1 MERSIVHVGPG
12 GRAAAAHATS
22 SVPSRAALFL
32 RTGGSF
38 PPRAGRGIPRAH
50 ADRSVKLSARTA
62 GEGVGEASAGESV
75 PRAPSYSAVA
85 TGVAAEGR
93 ERKLHPVQAHGPGSA
108 LVTFDCDVLEGRFV
122 LEADEV
128 EEICEECE
136 LTPIQLM
143 RSLIGQAQKMAIPPI
158 SDFYVGAVGMGVS
171 GRIYIGVNVEFQR
184 VPLLQS
190 IHAEQFLV
198 CNALRCG
205 ERQLKYIA
213 LSAAPCGHCRQFCCE
228 LYGADEL
235 QFLFRGNPADSLSHL
250 LPWRFG
256 PSDLQEPS
264 SGKVQLLLEDRANG
278 LALGEGEVARACA
291 AAGVEQV
298 GDD

>member
-143 RSLIGQAQKMAIPPI
+143 RSLIGQAQKVRPPPFPHPRPGAP
-158 SDFYVGAVGMGVS
+158 SCLSPTAKKGRAPRTAHGRARTGQGPSRRWPFSEFYVGMG
-171 GRIYIGVNVEFQR
+171 IG
-184 VPLLQS
+184 
-190 IHAEQFLV
+190 A
-198 CNALRCG
+198 
-205 ERQLKYIA
+205 
-213 LSAAPCGHCRQFCCE
+213 
-228 LYGADEL
+228 
-235 QFLFRGNPADSLSHL
+235 HL
-250 LPWRFG
+250 LNPKRRWLSL
-256 PSDLQEPS
+256 PSRISMWARWAWGSQGAS
-264 SGKVQLLLEDRANG
+264 ISG
-278 LALGEGEVARACA
+278 
-291 AAGVEQV
+291 
-298 GDD
+298 